1 MTEATASNFDSLLHA
16 HDNLVVAYFW
26 GTSCV
31 NCEVFARD
39 ADALLAQVPPEV
51 RFLKVNA
58 YEDME
63 LARRYGLFG
72 VPAFLF
78 FKRGK
83 LIGKMSEYYG
93 REYWLTVVREQAA
106 KHAATE

>member
-1 MTEATASNFDSLLHA
+1 MIEATAENFDALLTQ
-16 HDNLVVAYFW
+16 DEQLVVAYFW
-26 GTSCV
+26 GTDCV
-31 NCEVFARD
+31 NCEVFARE
-39 ADALLAQVPPEV
+39 LPVLMPQVPSNV

-58 YEDME
+58 YEDMD

-78 FKRGK
+78 FRKGK

-93 REYWLTVVREQAA
+93 REYWLTVVKEQAA
-106 KHAATE
+106 G